1 MTNDKKN
8 VNLKNTYSFI
18 DRYRIKKSNLFWKVV
33 DNLSF
38 MNEKIG
44 KIYEKTISKEY
55 EKEINN
61 LGLNNSKNILHI
73 GCGSYPISA
82 IAFSRIKD
90 SNIVAIDNNKKAVK
104 KARKIIFE
112 KKLDNNIV
120 IKEGDGAS
128 FSIEEFDT
136 IIVSG
141 CSIPKTKILKN
152 IFEKSKK
159 DTKIIVREQDDIS
172 KIILKIAEE
181 YKDIKIIKKMG
192 NKPFPTSSWIS
203 YYFLKK

>member
-1 MTNDKKN
+1 MNGKKN
-8 VNLKNTYSFI
+8 YSLI
-18 DRYRIKKSNLFWKVV
+18 DRYKIKKANLFWKVI

-38 MNEKIG
+38 LNKKIAD
-44 KIYEKTISKEY
+44 IYEKTISKEY
-55 EKEINN
+55 KDEIARFD
-61 LGLNNSKNILHI
+61 LNNSKNILHI

-82 IAFSRIKD
+82 ITFSRIKN
-90 SNIVAIDNNKKAVK
+90 SNIVAIDNNKEAVK

-120 IKEGDGAS
+120 IKEGDGSS
-128 FSIEEFDT
+128 FSIKEFDT

-141 CSIPKTKILKN
+141 CSIPKSKILKN
-152 IFEKSKK
+152 IFKNSKK
-159 DTKIIVREQDDIS
+159 DTKIIVREQNDIS
-172 KIILKIAEE
+172 KIILKIAENH
-181 YKDIKIIKKMG
+181 KDIKIIKKME